1 MLKQPLF
8 PVIKKVKSNT
18 NSITRSVKIL
28 QEEISYNLRY
38 SKKAKYLRLQ
48 IKSGSGLELIVPRG
62 YELKE
67 AENFLIKKA
76 DWIKKHLKT
85 TTGEDRKFLLW
96 GNEICVSQSFQ
107 LFIKKHKL
115 NFSANELNITSPHG
129 AKESIEKIYEAWLK
143 HISKSYITNRAQDL
157 ADDLGFKINRITI
170 RSQKTRWGSASARKN
185 LSFNYRL
192 MRYRKE
198 VIDYVIIHE
207 LCHLIEMNHS
217 KKFWMHVKKYCPD
230 YLALRRELKSN
241 F

>member
-1 MLKQPLF
+1 MKN
-8 PVIKKVKSNT
+8 NT

-48 IKSGSGLELIVPRG
+48 IKSGSELELIVPRG

-76 DWIKKHLKT
+76 GWIKKHLKVA
-85 TTGEDRKFLLW
+85 TGHDVKFLLW
-96 GNEICVSQSFQ
+96 GNEIRVNRKYQ

-115 NFSANELNITSPHG
+115 KYSGNELNITSPNG
-129 AKESIEKIYEAWLK
+129 SNEPTEKIYEAWLK
-143 HISKSYITNRAQDL
+143 HISKPYITNRAQNL

-230 YLALRRELKSN
+230 YPVLRRELKGN
-241 F
+241 L